1 MCPEAS
7 NTYLN
12 VGDTEYRDCL
22 NLILARS
29 GWLQL
34 IQRCKEAVK
43 IIHSGHRHR
52 HDARPT
58 LLSPLTTRCW
68 IWLRST
74 AVSPSL
80 QATDVTRSQQEESV
94 RGTALQASVTDVM
107 PISVCGRVVSV
118 EPRILMSTAT
128 LLTHPQWV
136 RDAPTSLPGEVVLIA
151 AIVRPVRST
160 KDTVCGIV
168 ERLSMELLKT
178 SGGEVGVEGWHCT
191 SERRLCILEAK

>member
-1 MCPEAS
+1 M
-7 NTYLN
+7 
-12 VGDTEYRDCL
+12 
-22 NLILARS
+22 
-29 GWLQL
+29 
-34 IQRCKEAVK
+34 
-43 IIHSGHRHR
+43 
-52 HDARPT
+52 
-58 LLSPLTTRCW
+58 
-68 IWLRST
+68 WLRST
-74 AVSPSL
+74 AVSPTL